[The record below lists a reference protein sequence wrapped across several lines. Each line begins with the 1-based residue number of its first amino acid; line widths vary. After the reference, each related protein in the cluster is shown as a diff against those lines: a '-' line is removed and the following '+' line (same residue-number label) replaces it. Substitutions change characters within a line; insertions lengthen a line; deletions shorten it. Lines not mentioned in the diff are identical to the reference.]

1 MGKTRGLSKAVRMRH
16 GPASGV
22 AKIKRAA
29 KKLRRK
35 KKKK

>member
-1 MGKTRGLSKAVRMRH
+1 MGKTRGLSTAITVHR

-22 AKIKRAA
+22 AKMKRAA

-35 KKKK
+35 KKK